1 MSGRRQS
8 SRDFPGPVSGVFS
21 DDAQESVRAPDAL
34 IGFGFAGEMAVED
47 RYLMLASAPAHRP
60 TPAGLPS

>member
-34 IGFGFAGEMAVED
+34 IGFGFAGEMAV
-47 RYLMLASAPAHRP
+47 
-60 TPAGLPS
+60 